1 MVIRNEL
8 DRFHVLIDVID
19 VPGLG
24 YRAAHVRQLMRD
36 KLAEHHEYIIQTGV
50 DPPEV
55 CNWAWPSR
63 RSL

>member
-1 MVIRNEL
+1 MVVRNEL

-36 KLAEHHEYIIQTGV
+36 KLSRVHHS
-50 DPPEV
+50 
-55 CNWAWPSR
+55 NRR
-63 RSL
+63 RSARSMQLGLAIAA